1 MASSSIL
8 RRRHFIRF
16 FLTVAAVVLQVVAAT
31 TGVTPGTLILKR
43 GADAN
48 SLTSSLDVSI
58 FGADYIAQEGIASD
72 MCQFDGGIVNF
83 LHPMSLKPSDRF
95 FATGQLQLRSIEMMV
110 DEINTSPR
118 CGILVGG
125 KNYGIQLT
133 TVSIVMF
140 IKIILLC
147 SHMICSENTI
157 LQYILISYFF
167 HSIYYY
173 MCMFSLAMTPPR
185 IRLVPLCKTG

>member
-1 MASSSIL
+1 MEGL
-8 RRRHFIRF
+8 
-16 FLTVAAVVLQVVAAT
+16 
-31 TGVTPGTLILKR
+31 LI
-43 GADAN
+43 
-48 SLTSSLDVSI
+48 S
-58 FGADYIAQEGIASD
+58 Y
-72 MCQFDGGIVNF
+72 M
-83 LHPMSLKPSDRF
+83 HPMSLKPSDRF

-147 SHMICSENTI
+147 SHDMFREHNITI
-157 LQYILISYFF
+157 LLISYFF
-167 HSIYYY
+167 IPFII

-185 IRLVPLCKTG
+185 IRSVPLCKTG

>member
-8 RRRHFIRF
+8 RLRHFIRF
-16 FLTVAAVVLQVVAAT
+16 FLTVALACDVVAAT

-58 FGADYIAQEGIASD
+58 FGADYIAQEESSD

-147 SHMICSENTI
+147 SYDMFREHNIAIYTH
-157 LQYILISYFF
+157 LLFF
-167 HSIYYY
+167 SFHLLL
-173 MCMFSLAMTPPR
+173 CVC
-185 IRLVPLCKTG
+185 LVWR

>member
-8 RRRHFIRF
+8 RLRHFIRF
-16 FLTVAAVVLQVVAAT
+16 FLTLALACDVVAAT

-133 TVSIVMF
+133 TVSSYSYVYKKYSPVF
-140 IKIILLC
+140 I
-147 SHMICSENTI
+147 
-157 LQYILISYFF
+157 
-167 HSIYYY
+167 
-173 MCMFSLAMTPPR
+173 
-185 IRLVPLCKTG
+185 

>member
-31 TGVTPGTLILKR
+31 TAVTPGTLILKR

-58 FGADYIAQEGIASD
+58 FGADYIAQEESSD

-133 TVSIVMF
+133 TVSIVLLNYSPVF
-140 IKIILLC
+140 I
-147 SHMICSENTI
+147 
-157 LQYILISYFF
+157 
-167 HSIYYY
+167 
-173 MCMFSLAMTPPR
+173 
-185 IRLVPLCKTG
+185 

>member
-8 RRRHFIRF
+8 RLRHFIRF
-16 FLTVAAVVLQVVAAT
+16 FLTVALACDVVAAT

-43 GADAN
+43 GADAS

-58 FGADYIAQEGIASD
+58 FGADYIAQEESSD

>member
-16 FLTVAAVVLQVVAAT
+16 FLTVALACDVVAAT

-173 MCMFSLAMTPPR
+173 MCMFSLATTPPR

>member
-8 RRRHFIRF
+8 RVRHFIRL
-16 FLTVAAVVLQVVAAT
+16 FLTLALAASNVVVVQVVAIT
-31 TGVTPGTLILKR
+31 TGVTPGTIILKR

-58 FGADYIAQEGIASD
+58 FGADYIAQEGITSD
-72 MCQFDGGIVNF
+72 IMMCQFDGGIVNF
-83 LHPMSLKPSDRF
+83 LHPMSLKPSDKF
-95 FATGQLQLRSIEMMV
+95 FKTGQLQLRSIEMMV

-133 TVSIVMF
+133 TVIIMF
-140 IKIILLC
+140 IKKRFIYFEFVYKLILD
-147 SHMICSENTI
+147 
-157 LQYILISYFF
+157 
-167 HSIYYY
+167 
-173 MCMFSLAMTPPR
+173 
-185 IRLVPLCKTG
+185 